1 MSNDG
6 YYRHP
11 AIFCDQI
18 VFVCEDDLWTVPASG
33 GIARRLTCGLG
44 AAAFPA
50 VSRDG
55 KTLAFSGR
63 DEGHLE
69 VYSMPAEGGQPKRL
83 TYLGGNSLVSG
94 FTPDGN
100 IVFVTDAGQ
109 PFMRRQQAYSVDLTG
124 ATPRELPTGSA
135 NFVSYGPD
143 GGVVIARPQVEAAY
157 WKRYHGGTAGD
168 MWIDA
173 RGDGNFRRLIKL

>member
-1 MSNDG
+1 MSEHG

-11 AIFCDQI
+11 AICSNQV
-18 VFVCEDDLWTVPASG
+18 VFVCEDDLWTVSASG

-50 VSRDG
+50 LSSDG

-83 TYLGGNSLVSG
+83 TYLGGNSLVTG
-94 FTPDGN
+94 FTRDGS
-100 IVFVTDAGQ
+100 IIFVTDAGQ
-109 PFMRRQQAYSVDLTG
+109 TFMRRQQAYSVVLSG
-124 ATPRELPTGSA
+124 AMPRELPTGPA
-135 NFVSYGPD
+135 NFVSYGPG
-143 GGVVIARPQVEAAY
+143 GGVVIARP
-157 WKRYHGGTAGD
+157 
-168 MWIDA
+168 
-173 RGDGNFRRLIKL
+173 